1 MWVSNLQPQDQ
12 EGHPLLNEPAGCPKS
27 FIVSNLLFTS
37 MIHFELTFVSNV
49 RKGSNVILSAC
60 RYKSVPAPFVE
71 NIVLSS
77 FNRLGTLV
85 ENEI

>member
-1 MWVSNLQPQDQ
+1 
-12 EGHPLLNEPAGCPKS
+12 
-27 FIVSNLLFTS
+27 